1 MRQPKTNEEQNENEE
16 ILDFNKPDFQFI
28 PKGNHEY
35 RQMGPYLVCKSCDLE
50 HAVFIGV
57 DKQLIGFTEKGQ
69 PIVKKL

>member
-1 MRQPKTNEEQNENEE
+1 MRQPKTNEDEE
-16 ILDFNKPDFQFI
+16 GEIFDFNKPDFQFI

-35 RQMGPYLVCKSCDLE
+35 RQQGPYLTCKSCDLE

-57 DKQLIGFTEKGQ
+57 DKHLVGFDEKGQ